1 MAKWNN
7 NSSERYSATHT
18 FELETAKTLGGFT
31 EQLRQHTEQ
40 ICGINQSFSAMNLGF
55 AKMEI
60 DIHEIKEKM
69 VTGHKIVIEWKTIGK
84 VLLPTLVG
92 LMTFA
97 YYLKAFLG
105 L

>member
-1 MAKWNN
+1 MAKRNN
-7 NSSERYSATHT
+7 QNNGRYGVTRA
-18 FELETAKTLGGFT
+18 FELETAKTLGSFG

-40 ICGINQSFSAMNLGF
+40 IGGINQNFSAMNLSF
-55 AKMEI
+55 AKMEL
-60 DIHEIKEKM
+60 DIHEIKNKLSA
-69 VTGHKIVIEWKTIGK
+69 GHKIVIEWKTIGK

>member
-1 MAKWNN
+1 M
-7 NSSERYSATHT
+7 RYSVTHA
-18 FELETAKTLGGFT
+18 FELETAKNLGCFAK
-31 EQLRQHTEQ
+31 QLRQHTDP
-40 ICGINQSFSAMNLGF
+40 ISGINEKFSAISLSF
-55 AKMEI
+55 AKMEL

-69 VTGHKIVIEWKTIGK
+69 VAGHKIVIEWKTIGK